1 MNFDLFLFLKQL
13 LYLELSKLI
22 PAQKQKW
29 RRCGEVQGS
38 QYRPTNNVF
47 QIVLLS
53 LLLTLNMCHYLFDV
67 FVIGFQQVIRKLSVC
82 GIIRIESLSLR
93 GMEQHITIA
102 SRVRFVLLYFSRRL
116 FYFAINT
123 GFLVNLVGLWR
134 YNTKLIVRFNI
145 IVWREIEGKRG
156 GIHNIKGR
164 QFLWGS

>member
-1 MNFDLFLFLKQL
+1 MNFELFLFLKQL

-53 LLLTLNMCHYLFDV
+53 LLLTLNICHYLFDV

-82 GIIRIESLSLR
+82 GIIRIESIVSEGNGTAHYHR
-93 GMEQHITIA
+93 ITR
-102 SRVRFVLLYFSRRL
+102 SFCFVV
-116 FYFAINT
+116 
-123 GFLVNLVGLWR
+123 FL
-134 YNTKLIVRFNI
+134 
-145 IVWREIEGKRG
+145 
-156 GIHNIKGR
+156 
-164 QFLWGS
+164 